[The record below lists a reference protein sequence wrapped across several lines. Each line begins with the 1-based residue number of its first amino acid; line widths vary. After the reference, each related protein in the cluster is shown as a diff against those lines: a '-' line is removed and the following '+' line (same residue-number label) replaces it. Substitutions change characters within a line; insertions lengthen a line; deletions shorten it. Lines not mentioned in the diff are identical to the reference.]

1 MSVHGRSF
9 LQYLNEDDDLWYP
22 LPVADLI
29 SVDYEDKVY
38 LNEGSLENIFLKKT
52 DFPSIWKL

>member
-22 LPVADLI
+22 IPTGDIMSLDL
-29 SVDYEDKVY
+29 
-38 LNEGSLENIFLKKT
+38 SLIH
-52 DFPSIWKL
+52 I